1 VIILGRA
8 GVTVILAGDFAD
20 DPLAV
25 AERSL
30 GSWHNGDQ
38 RRVAIEEPGLAAQ
51 RTLLIGRPGAVQA
64 DDDSAASSTGWTR
77 DGPLRALHRMR

>member
-38 RRVAIEEPGLAAQ
+38 RRVAIEEPGPPA
-51 RTLLIGRPGAVQA
+51 
-64 DDDSAASSTGWTR
+64 
-77 DGPLRALHRMR
+77 